1 VAELAKLLTTIPS
14 WMVILLLVGVLLL
27 AAEVLV
33 LLFVLLRPLAVRM
46 GKAKKISLGITG
58 ANIQLANEDKA
69 DGDNHLPA
77 GKLNA

>member
-1 VAELAKLLTTIPS
+1 MAELAKLLTTIPS

-27 AAEVLV
+27 AAEVLL

-46 GKAKKISLGITG
+46 GKAKKISLD
-58 ANIQLANEDKA
+58 IQLANEDKA